1 MSVPSYASLDP
12 VSATLGFALDGLSM
26 RQRTTADN
34 LANIDTPGFRA
45 SSVDFE
51 TTLRS
56 AVSEGERGTTAMGGL
71 APVST
76 PTDTPVGP
84 NDNNVDFRKESLAA
98 MQSQFQYQMMTRAVG
113 DRFDLVRT
121 VAGAA

>member
-26 RQRTTADN
+26 RQRTIADN

-56 AVSEGERGTTAMGGL
+56 AVGAGERGVSEMSGLGPTT
-71 APVST
+71 V
-76 PTDTPVGP
+76 PTNTPVGP

-98 MQSQFQYQMMTRAVG
+98 MQSQFQYQMMTRAVS
-113 DRFDLVRT
+113 DRFDLLRT
-121 VAGAA
+121 VAAAS

>member
-1 MSVPSYASLDP
+1 MSVPSYSSLDP
-12 VSATLGFALDGLSM
+12 VSGALGFALDGLSM
-26 RQRTTADN
+26 RQSAIADN

-51 TTLRS
+51 STLRS
-56 AVSEGERGTTAMGGL
+56 ALGAGERGMAGL
-71 APVST
+71 AGSAPAVA
-76 PTDTPVGP
+76 PTDTPVGA

-98 MQSQFQYQMMTRAVG
+98 IQSQFQYQLMTRAVG

-121 VAGAA
+121 VAGVS